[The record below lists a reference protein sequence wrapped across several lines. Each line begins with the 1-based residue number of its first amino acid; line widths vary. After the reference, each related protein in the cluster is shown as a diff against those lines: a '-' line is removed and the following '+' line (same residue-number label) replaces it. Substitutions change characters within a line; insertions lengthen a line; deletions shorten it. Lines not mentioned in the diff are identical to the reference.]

1 MSFMVGIQSIASIK
15 FSSADLVSMAVS
27 IGISCFSAGLGFASR
42 DKMDSA
48 VLGLPGKIGW
58 GPTMCCLVAARS
70 LEVGSK
76 MFAFNL
82 IHISIRGPWLLGHV
96 GGPIAVAFFIA
107 AAGLCF
113 PEAEL
118 TDILAPWNQRLMRCY
133 KMKKTDEML
142 NRNLNSFFLM

>member
-1 MSFMVGIQSIASIK
+1 
-15 FSSADLVSMAVS
+15 MAVS

-58 GPTMCCLVAARS
+58 GPTMCCLVVARS

-82 IHISIRGPWLLGHV
+82 IHISIRGAWLLGHV
-96 GGPIAVAFFIA
+96 GGPIAVGFFVA

-118 TDILAPWNQRLMRCY
+118 TDILAPWNKR
-133 KMKKTDEML
+133 
-142 NRNLNSFFLM
+142 